1 MENEINLNKERINS
15 VLNSLL
21 KSEDEREKIKN
32 TLSEQ
37 EKQKLEAVMS
47 DPNKIKAILATD
59 EAKKL
64 LKMLKD
70 KRE

>member
-21 KSEDEREKIKN
+21 KNEDEREKIKN

-47 DPNKIKAILATD
+47 DPNKIKAVLATD

-64 LKMLKD
+64 LEMLKE